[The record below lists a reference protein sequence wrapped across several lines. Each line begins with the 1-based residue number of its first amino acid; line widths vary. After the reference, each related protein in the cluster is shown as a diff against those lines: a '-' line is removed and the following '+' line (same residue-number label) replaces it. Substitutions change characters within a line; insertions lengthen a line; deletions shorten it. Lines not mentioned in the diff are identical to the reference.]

1 MSCNHRSPG
10 QRVHL
15 AGSVALPLCLILSAC
30 GGGSGEIA
38 SIPPPPPLPL
48 PTPTPTPTPTFDVKT
63 SLLESPATRPGTYD
77 VIGKLTVGGVSRAIA
92 PGEFSMSVGHYFSDD
107 PLIYTLNAPA
117 GIFPAALT
125 STSVNQPFISWTFKL
140 PPEQSL
146 RYDNQ
151 PAGAYCCQY
160 LGEHLTATT
169 DSGQTQVVSYDFT
182 QGSSG
187 SSQQINPNAQVRASL
202 YYDIGYS
209 YVAMGEWSWGMVD
222 LNGATV
228 PGSQSGELLFV
239 DGERTPAAGIPVSG
253 TATYDAHSLFFLS
266 SNLTPGIPF
275 TLTAD
280 FGQRT
285 ISTLIDQDYRYQ
297 PNGDLLD
304 YPAPGIHVSGSAPFS
319 NSGSFDIPLTGTA
332 NYSGAYPLNTP
343 TTPPTQQVT
352 GMMDGAFFGPHAEN
366 VGGTFALDRSDGS
379 LLLQDAFVGQQRHP

>member
-1 MSCNHRSPG
+1 MPCNRRSPDH
-10 QRVHL
+10 RVHL
-15 AGSVALPLCLILSAC
+15 ASTAVLPLCLILSAC
-30 GGGSGEIA
+30 GGGGGGGIA
-38 SIPPPPPLPL
+38 STPPPPRL
-48 PTPTPTPTPTFDVKT
+48 PTPTPTPVPTFDVKT
-63 SLLESPATRPGTYD
+63 SLLDSPATRPGTYD
-77 VIGKLTVGGVSRAIA
+77 VLGRLTVGGAARAIA
-92 PGEFSMSVGHYFSDD
+92 PGEFTMSARHYSSDD
-107 PLIYTLNAPA
+107 PLTYTLNGPA
-117 GIFPAALT
+117 GAFPATLT
-125 STSVNQPFISWTFKL
+125 SISVNQPFLSWTFKL
-140 PPEQSL
+140 PPTPPVRYENQS
-146 RYDNQ
+146 
-151 PAGAYCCQY
+151 AGAYCCQY
-160 LGEHLTATT
+160 LGEHLIAST
-169 DSGQTQVVSYDFT
+169 DGGQTQVLSYDFT

-222 LNGATV
+222 LNGTTV
-228 PGSQSGELLFV
+228 PGSQSGQLLFV

-253 TATYDAHSLFFLS
+253 TATYDARSLIYLS

-319 NSGSFDIPLTGTA
+319 NSGTFDIPLAGTA

-343 TTPPTQQVT
+343 TTPATQQVT
-352 GMMDGAFFGPHAEN
+352 GVMDGAFFGPHAEN